1 MRQRQ
6 ARCRVSATYRD
17 KVLSSLDA
25 LEEEERRAARREE
38 ARDARHEQLHQALI
52 LEMRAGR
59 ELFREAVDA
68 MRDMAE
74 YAARDSQYRSRRW
87 RSHSPRER

>member
-6 ARCRVSATYRD
+6 ARRRASATYRD
-17 KVLSSLDA
+17 RVLSSLDV

-38 ARDARHEQLHQALI
+38 ARDARDEEFHQALI

-59 ELFREAVDA
+59 ELLREAVDA
-68 MRDMAE
+68 MRDIAE
-74 YAARDSQYRSRRW
+74 YARDSQYRSRRW
-87 RSHSPRER
+87 RSRSPRER